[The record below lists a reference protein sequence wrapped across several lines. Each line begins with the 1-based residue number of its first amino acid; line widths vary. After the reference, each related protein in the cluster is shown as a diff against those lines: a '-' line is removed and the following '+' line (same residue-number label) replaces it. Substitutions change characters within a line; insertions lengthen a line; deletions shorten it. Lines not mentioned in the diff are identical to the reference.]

1 MAKFYGAVLLLCAAL
16 QVTGCQFQP
25 PAIPLKG
32 NRATGNRPYT
42 VPWRPTN
49 YDWVKTD
56 WTTDDPKYLTMRRS
70 IDGAERRGEI
80 NKQAIETCEAAYLKN
95 PSDLSLFQWA
105 YTAYKGRKSITN
117 AYGSRYSY
125 EKYQLMGR
133 IDEVLA
139 KSPLPYSREFARLRF
154 LVETIRFPNSK
165 ITPVGEKLLAS
176 GPNDKVTQF
185 YLAQLLRLSPI
196 LADRKQA
203 LKYAQGLVGD
213 KPQDRDNHDVLAD
226 CYDSLWRGTH
236 NRAYA
241 EKAIAEYEFYLRTL
255 PPSDEDYAMTQTF
268 IKRIQADL
276 KRGSPNV
283 APLKQ

>member
-1 MAKFYGAVLLLCAAL
+1 MG
-16 QVTGCQFQP
+16 G
-25 PAIPLKG
+25 
-32 NRATGNRPYT
+32 GNRPYT

-70 IDGAERRGEI
+70 IDGAEQRGEI
-80 NKQAIETCEAAYLKN
+80 NKQTIEAREAAYLKN
-95 PSDLSLFQWA
+95 PSDKLALFQWA
-105 YTAYKGRKSITN
+105 YTAYKGRKFITN
-117 AYGSRYSY
+117 AFGSRYSY

-154 LVETIRFPNSK
+154 LMEAIAFPNPK
-165 ITPVGEKLLAS
+165 IAPMGEKLLAS
-176 GPNDKVTQF
+176 DPNDKTAQF
-185 YLAQLLRLSPI
+185 YLAQMLRFSPVLS
-196 LADRKQA
+196 DRKKA
-203 LKYAQGLVGD
+203 VKHAQELVDD
-213 KPQDRDNHDVLAD
+213 KPQDRDNHDVLAY
-226 CYDSLWRGTH
+226 CYDSLWMGTH
-236 NRAYA
+236 DRAYA

-276 KRGSPNV
+276 KRGAPDV